1 MGCLLFLLLWGLPQI
16 RGSSEGPQRHFP
28 LRCLQISS
36 FANSSWSRTDG
47 LAWLGELQAYTWRN
61 DSDTIRFLKPWSQ
74 GRFSDQQWENLQ
86 HIFLVYRISF
96 TRDIQEFV
104 TMLHVDYPFDIQ
116 ISGGCEVLLGNTSKS
131 FLDIAFQGKA
141 VVSFQGTFWVPDPDS
156 PPWVQKA
163 CKVANQDRGTRETVQ
178 WLLDSICP
186 GLVRGLLETG
196 KSELEKPVQPEAWL
210 SSGPAPG
217 PGRLLL
223 GCHVS
228 GFYPNPVWAMWMRG
242 EQEQPGTRRG
252 DVLPQA
258 DGTWYL
264 RVTLDV
270 AAGEAAGLSCRVRH
284 SSLGDQDIILY
295 WGRGQASPGLI
306 AGLVVAF
313 LLILTCVG
321 LAFCCQRRRRYHG
334 IM

>member
-1 MGCLLFLLLWGLPQI
+1 MGGRGAGWRHGPGRGHLKFK
-16 RGSSEGPQRHFP
+16 RSAGSSERIPPPAAGLLAVSVALGVPP
-28 LRCLQISS
+28 LGEVLKH
-36 FANSSWSRTDG
+36 WSRTDG

-96 TRDIQEFV
+96 TRDIRN
-104 TMLHVDYPFDIQ
+104 
-116 ISGGCEVLLGNTSKS
+116 S
-131 FLDIAFQGKA
+131 AA
-141 VVSFQGTFWVPDPDS
+141 
-156 PPWVQKA
+156 
-163 CKVANQDRGTRETVQ
+163 
-178 WLLDSICP
+178 
-186 GLVRGLLETG
+186 RGLA
-196 KSELEKPVQPEAWL
+196 VQRPR
-210 SSGPAPG
+210 PR

-242 EQEQPGTRRG
+242 EQEQPGTRE
-252 DVLPQA
+252 
-258 DGTWYL
+258 
-264 RVTLDV
+264 
-270 AAGEAAGLSCRVRH
+270 AG
-284 SSLGDQDIILY
+284 
-295 WGRGQASPGLI
+295 PGLP
-306 AGLVVAF
+306 GLDRWLVVAF